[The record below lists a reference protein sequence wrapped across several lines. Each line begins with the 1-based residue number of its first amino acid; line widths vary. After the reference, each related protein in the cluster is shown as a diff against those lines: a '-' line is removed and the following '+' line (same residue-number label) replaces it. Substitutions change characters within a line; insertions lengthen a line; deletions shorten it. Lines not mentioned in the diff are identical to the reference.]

1 MSNLS
6 HSESRRKYS
15 WWWDS
20 HNTPK
25 NSKWLQDNL
34 TDIDGKVKSMIK
46 LIEEDADSFARRA
59 EMYYKKR
66 PELMKLVEEFYRA
79 YRALAERYNHATGEL
94 RHAQQ
99 TIAKAF
105 PDEVPF
111 ELVEDSSPS
120 QDGPHTPELKLP
132 EHVLFNADNDLL
144 ENCARG
150 LSSSQDGLRKK
161 GLQQL
166 PQMFGA
172 DKVGARS
179 QNLEDDSEVQC
190 LKKAL
195 DNMKAE
201 KENVF
206 AQYQQCLEKLSEIE
220 RELNNA
226 QNDSARLDE
235 KASRAEIEVQ
245 TLKEALIQCEVEK
258 IAEMIK
264 QNDYLEKISRL
275 EALVSRYQE
284 EMKGFDNQACKT
296 ESEAQNLKDEI
307 SKLELENETVVR
319 KFIQSLEK
327 ISELEKIISRN
338 AYEAKSLKK
347 QAEIAE
353 NEVFELKRA
362 FADLTKEKEETALEY
377 KCCLEK
383 ISDLEK
389 DLSMA
394 KQDVERLNNEIS
406 IGNSKLRNSEDKFA
420 LMETSNR
427 TLQTEADNLAKL
439 IAVKDRELVKKQE
452 DLEKLENCLQNEHSG
467 RAQVEAALESLQNLN
482 SRSQEDRRALEL
494 ELSNVVKMLND
505 MEINKNELEKEIQM
519 VKETNLS
526 SSLSMENMRNKI
538 DSLREIRERLEN
550 EVSRH
555 ADINVSLQK
564 EIVCLKEEIEGL
576 NKSYRALVEQVEA
589 VGLDPKCVETSI
601 KSLNNE
607 NLNLRQK
614 CEQENIEKAVLSK
627 KLEEI
632 EEALAKK
639 VTVESSFSN
648 LNAELAASRG
658 EKDALVAEKSSILS
672 QLQVMT
678 ENMQSLLGKNA
689 VLEDSLSAARIELQG
704 LREKS
709 EGLREICELLKNEK
723 AFLLTERCM
732 LVSKLEN
739 VEKRLHS
746 LEKQFTGLEIK
757 YADLEKEKR
766 AMHCEVEKLQVSLS
780 DEKREREGSQIE
792 SDMRLAGLENCINL
806 LQEEYKWKKKE
817 SEEEIDKSLKAQFEI
832 TVLHKFIKDMEE
844 KNCALI
850 MECQKHVEASR
861 LAEKVISE
869 LEGESLEQH
878 VESELLLDEIER
890 LRLGIYQIF
899 RGLESGSDFDSN
911 DDNKV
916 ENEQAFVNHILGS
929 IEDLKCCVS
938 ENEDEKQQLLVENL
952 VLLTLLEELESKGTE
967 IESKKL
973 TIEREL
979 KIMAEKLISV
989 ENEKDELLEIN
1000 GQLKSD
1006 ANKGRLEAVVLEA
1019 ELDSLCVK
1027 QSNLQK
1033 AYNALQ
1039 VAYSRVNEE
1048 NTHLLKKF
1056 YELKEEKFEVDQHND
1071 AILREVLANSNEVVV
1086 LRSFGT
1092 EKITDLKLILEDLSR
1107 QHDISDSLEKEMIFL
1122 REKLDLQ
1129 KAENLVLKDAVL
1141 RMEREMQETRD
1152 CNKQMNEE
1160 IINDKESLSNTKAKL
1175 FDTETKLEA
1184 VENVNSNLRGTV
1196 SKLKTDLQ
1204 ESLKIRENLENNVFE
1219 LSENNSTQ
1227 KKEIESLSVA
1237 NKNLESELFE
1247 LRREMEEKTV
1257 REQSLS
1263 TELQEINNEFELW
1276 EAEASS
1282 FCFDLQVSSI
1292 HEVLL
1297 KNKVQELTGVCQSL
1311 EHKHDEKLSEIEGM
1325 KEKIRL
1331 MENEVCG
1338 LKSQLH
1344 AYAPVVASLRDDISI
1359 LEHNAL
1365 LHKKL
1370 KEVRIQETKL
1380 AEFDARPIEEA
1391 CEDQSLL
1398 SLRSLQTRV
1407 KAVGKLIEET
1417 NKPFSQL
1424 RSNSNSIQDFEVD
1437 RSKTRRSISRRKL
1450 HVNDELNDSP
1460 KSQRSKPKSSKA
1472 RNAALMKDIPLDQ
1485 VSNNSSLR
1493 RSSKKGKIGGSDDLM
1508 LELWEAAEDDI
1519 QDRTIPES
1527 LEYNNNIKGK
1537 SLLPLTDSDVE
1548 REMAVDKLELSMRKN
1563 EPNDTTILEELASD
1577 AGKLDF
1583 LQMMLRNL
1591 RKKLEEFKKSRKVK
1605 NADFEMVNEQL
1616 QEAEDTIVHLV
1627 DLNGQLVKNIEYCPK
1642 DEMDE
1647 SVRMWRMKVVEQAKK
1662 GSQKIEFLQLG
1673 LQKIEYLLLKIEDG
1687 KKSKGKIKFLRSKS
1701 IILRDFIDNGRKN
1714 SGRRKKGPRCGCF
1727 RQSTSRNANAL

>member
-1 MSNLS
+1 MANLS

-111 ELVEDSSPS
+111 DLVE
-120 QDGPHTPELKLP
+120 ELKLP
-132 EHVLFNADNDLL
+132 AHALFNADDNLL
-144 ENCARG
+144 ENSARG
-150 LSSSQDGLRKK
+150 VSSSEADPRKK
-161 GLQQL
+161 GLKQL
-166 PQMFGA
+166 PEMFGSE
-172 DKVGARS
+172 KTGARS
-179 QNLEDDSEVQC
+179 QNHEDESEAQC

-195 DNMKAE
+195 DDMKAE
-201 KENVF
+201 KENVLT
-206 AQYQQCLEKLSEIE
+206 QYQQCLERLSEIE
-220 RELNNA
+220 HELNNA
-226 QNDSARLDE
+226 QNDSTRLGE

-245 TLKEALIQCEVEK
+245 TLKEALIQFEVEK
-258 IAEMIK
+258 IAGMIK

-275 EALVSRYQE
+275 EAMVSRFQE
-284 EMKGFDNQACKT
+284 EMKGLDGRACEA

-307 SKLELENETVVR
+307 SKLEFEKETVVCQYM
-319 KFIQSLEK
+319 QSLEK
-327 ISELEKIISRN
+327 ISDLEKIISKN
-338 AYEAKSLKK
+338 ENEAKFLKK

-362 FADLTKEKEETALEY
+362 FADLNKEKEEMALEY

-383 ISDLEK
+383 ISELEN

-394 KQDVERLNNEIS
+394 KHDVERLNNEVLT
-406 IGNSKLRNSEDKFA
+406 GNSKLRTVEDKFA

-427 TLQTEADNLAKL
+427 SLRAEADNLAKK

-452 DLEKLENCLQNEHSG
+452 DLEKLENCLQDEHSR

-482 SRSQEDRRALEL
+482 SQSQDDRRALKL
-494 ELSNVVKMLND
+494 ELDNVVKMLND
-505 MEINKNELEKEIQM
+505 VEISKNGLEKEIQE

-526 SSLSMENMRNKI
+526 SSVSMENMRNEI
-538 DSLREIRERLEN
+538 DSLREIKKRLEN

-555 ADINVSLQK
+555 ADITVSLQK
-564 EIVCLKEEIEGL
+564 EILCLKEEIEGL
-576 NKSYRALVEQVEA
+576 NKSYRGLVEQVEA
-589 VGLDPKCVETSI
+589 AGLNPKCIETSI
-601 KSLNNE
+601 KSLSDE

-632 EEALAKK
+632 EEALEKK
-639 VTVESSFSN
+639 VIVESSLSG
-648 LNAELAASRG
+648 LNADLAASHG
-658 EKDALVAEKSSILS
+658 EKAALVAEKASILS
-672 QLQVMT
+672 QLHAMT
-678 ENMQSLLGKNA
+678 ENMQNLLGKNA
-689 VLEDSLSAARIELQG
+689 VLEDSLSAAKIELQG

-709 EGLREICELLKNEK
+709 KGLGEICELLKNER
-723 AFLLTERCM
+723 AFLLTERCT

-739 VEKRLHS
+739 VEKRLNS

-757 YADLEKEKR
+757 YADLEKEKQ
-766 AMHCEVEKLQVSLS
+766 AMHFQVEKLQVSLS
-780 DEKREREGSQIE
+780 DEKREREDSQIE
-792 SDMRLAGLENCINL
+792 SETRLAGLENWIHL
-806 LQEEYKWKKKE
+806 LQEENKWKKKE

-869 LEGESLEQH
+869 LEGESLEQQ
-878 VESELLLDEIER
+878 VEAELLLDEIER

-899 RGLESGSDFDSN
+899 RGLESGSDFGSN
-911 DDNKV
+911 DNNKV
-916 ENEQAFVNHILGS
+916 ENEQTFVNQILGS

-938 ENEDEKQQLLVENL
+938 KNEDEKQQLLVENS
-952 VLLTLLEELESKGTE
+952 VLLALLEELELKGIE
-967 IESKKL
+967 IESKKIN
-973 TIEREL
+973 IERES
-979 KIMAEKLISV
+979 KIMAERLVFV

-1006 ANKGRLEAVVLEA
+1006 ANKGHLEAAVLET
-1019 ELDSLCVK
+1019 ELESLCVR
-1027 QSNLQK
+1027 QRDLQK
-1033 AYNALQ
+1033 AYNTLQ
-1039 VAYSRVNEE
+1039 EAYSRVNEE

-1056 YELKEEKFEVDQHND
+1056 SELKEEKFEVDRHND
-1071 AILREVLANSNEVVV
+1071 AILHEFLANSNEVAV
-1086 LRSFGT
+1086 LRSFGM
-1092 EKITDLKLILEDLSR
+1092 EKITELKLILEDLSR
-1107 QHDISDSLEKEMIFL
+1107 QHDISASLEKEMIVL

-1129 KAENLVLKDAVL
+1129 KADNLVLKDAIL
-1141 RMEREMQETRD
+1141 RLEREMQETRE
-1152 CNKQMNEE
+1152 CNEQMNKE
-1160 IINDKESLSNTKAKL
+1160 ILNGKESLNHTEAKL
-1175 FDTETKLEA
+1175 LGMKMKLEA
-1184 VENVNSNLRGTV
+1184 VEKSNSNLRGTV
-1196 SKLKTDLQ
+1196 FELETNLH
-1204 ESLKIRENLENNVFE
+1204 ESLKIRENLENSVFE

-1227 KKEIESLSVA
+1227 KKEIESLCVV
-1237 NKNLESELFE
+1237 NKNLEFELFV
-1247 LRREMEEKTV
+1247 LRREMEENTA

-1263 TELQEINNEFELW
+1263 TELQEMNNEFELW
-1276 EAEASS
+1276 EAEAST

-1311 EHKHDEKLSEIEGM
+1311 EHKHDAKVSEIEGM
-1325 KEKIRL
+1325 KEKIRS

-1344 AYAPVVASLRDDISI
+1344 AYAPVVASLRDDIEI

-1370 KEVRIQETKL
+1370 KEAYSQETEIS
-1380 AEFDARPIEEA
+1380 EFAARPSKES

-1417 NKPFSQL
+1417 NKPVLQR
-1424 RSNSNSIQDFEVD
+1424 RSNSDSIQEFETD
-1437 RSKTRRSISRRKL
+1437 RSKPRRSFSRKKG
-1450 HVNDELNDSP
+1450 HTNDELNDSP
-1460 KSQRSKPKSSKA
+1460 KLQRSKAKSSEA
-1472 RNAALMKDIPLDQ
+1472 RNGTLMKDIPLDQ
-1485 VSNNSSLR
+1485 VSNNSSR
-1493 RSSKKGKIGGSDDLM
+1493 RRMQKKGKVGGSDDLM
-1508 LELWEAAEDDI
+1508 LELWETAEDGNH
-1519 QDRTIPES
+1519 DRTIGES
-1527 LEYNNNIKGK
+1527 LEYNNNNNSIVKVK

-1548 REMAVDKLELSMRKN
+1548 RELAVDKLELSMRKP
-1563 EPNDTTILEELASD
+1563 EPNDTKILEKLALD
-1577 AGKLDF
+1577 AEKLVF
-1583 LQMMLRNL
+1583 LQTTLGSL
-1591 RKKLEEFKKSRKVK
+1591 RKKLEMEKKSRKVK
-1605 NADFEMVNEQL
+1605 NVDFEAVREQL
-1616 QEAEDTIVHLV
+1616 QEAEDTVVHLV
-1627 DLNGQLVKNIEYCPK
+1627 DLNCQLVKNIEYCPK

-1647 SVRMWRMKVVEQAKK
+1647 TVRMWRIKVVEQAEK
-1662 GSQKIEFLQLG
+1662 GSEKIERLQLG
-1673 LQKIEYLLLKIEDG
+1673 LQKIQYFLLKMEDE
-1687 KKSKGKIKFLRSKS
+1687 KKNKGKNKFLRSKT

-1727 RQSTSRNANAL
+1727 RQSTSRNANTS